1 MVGWKLNRA
10 DIFHGLVPV
19 NMVLNA
25 MSKFWDVMV
34 NKIHVLIAVLYSGG
48 LATYVMHT
56 GKDIP
61 SGLQNVTY
69 ALFAFLAGHNFTN
82 QKYPDPPETPTSTP
96 NQT

>member
-1 MVGWKLNRA
+1 M
-10 DIFHGLVPV
+10 DF
-19 NMVLNA
+19 
-25 MSKFWDVMV
+25 SKFWDAAV
-34 NKIHVLIAVLYSGG
+34 NKIHVLVAVVYSGG

-82 QKYPDPPETPTSTP
+82 QKYPDPPTAGDPTPDPQAGSDAP
-96 NQT
+96 KG

>member
-1 MVGWKLNRA
+1 
-10 DIFHGLVPV
+10 
-19 NMVLNA
+19 
-25 MSKFWDVMV
+25 MSLSAKFWDVVV
-34 NKIHVLIAVLYSGG
+34 NKVHVIVAVIYSGG

-82 QKYPDPPETPTSTP
+82 QKYPDT
-96 NQT
+96 QGADDAKG